1 MSAPA
6 AIAWA
11 VVRDRT
17 SPVVKSGAIPWPRV
31 VEHLTTHSVGDK
43 DGPGFL
49 PAAIE
54 PGPRK
59 GERIERVD
67 LLVLDVE
74 AQAEAA
80 KADDGREGKRVTGP
94 LPPTLD
100 AMAAELELWGLAGV
114 LSTSHSHEA
123 PALDGGTLGPRYRL
137 ALPLSRPLKPD
148 EVRPLAEAVASM
160 LGIAQCVD
168 RGCFEP
174 ARLFYLPRC
183 PAERRH
189 LAQAREVQGRP
200 LDVDALLRAAAAAK
214 AAPKRA
220 TGPRGASVI
229 DAFNEAHDLA
239 AILAKHGYEPAGAGR
254 YRWPGS
260 TTGVAGVVVFPDS
273 GRCFSHHAADPLHC
287 EHGRDAFDAW
297 CVLEHGGDVSAAVRE
312 AARILGMDGP
322 QGAGFAA
329 DSQKFAGHSQG
340 ANRPESKH
348 SCGFSQDSQD
358 SQGSPRD
365 SDSQGF
371 DRAAA
376 IKRARVLLSPNIK
389 GKSAPYPIDAL
400 GPLADACVAIAGGGQ
415 VEPAMAGQCL
425 LGAASLLTQ
434 GLRNVE
440 TLAGPRPLAIYAL
453 TLGYSGD
460 GKSVAQG
467 VALATVHEWQRE
479 QGKAFD
485 EAQRDYENARA
496 KRKKGDDVP
505 EPPRSPY
512 RLVGDATV
520 EGLRRDLESGPCS
533 QGIFTDEAATIL
545 GGYGMSAEQRGKT
558 AGVFSKLWDA
568 GHLSVS
574 RATGGRVERY
584 GCRVA
589 LHWLI
594 QPMAAAEA
602 IADPMLSALGFW
614 PRFVAAWPP
623 ELEPRKAL
631 GFEPARDAAIVA
643 YWRRCAA
650 LLEQPLPDDA
660 GRALV
665 LPLAA
670 DARALLGKAF
680 ERFEVEG
687 RKGSLRIV
695 KPFALRAT
703 EQACRI
709 AGVLAAFAGAQS
721 IDAATARNALALAV
735 YSLDT
740 WRALIDDG
748 AADPN
753 SAHALRLYEWLTERP
768 GWHARLAAIVKDGP
782 ACVRSKDRRDAAL
795 DLLGAVGLA
804 EVRAGEA
811 YALIPP
817 RGDA

>member
-1 MSAPA
+1 MTAPSG
-6 AIAWA
+6 IAWA
-11 VVRDRT
+11 SVRDRT
-17 SPVVKSGAIPWPRV
+17 SPVITAGAIPWPRA
-31 VEHLTTHSVGDK
+31 VELLTTHTVGDK

-49 PAAIE
+49 PAAIG

-59 GERIERVD
+59 GERVERVD

-74 AQAEAA
+74 AAAETV
-80 KADDGREGKRVTGP
+80 KTDDGREGRRVIGQR
-94 LPPTLD
+94 PPTLD

-114 LSTSHSHEA
+114 LSTSYSHEA
-123 PALDGGTLGPRYRL
+123 PAIDGGTLGPRYRL
-137 ALPLSRPLKPD
+137 ALPLSRPIKPA
-148 EVRPLAEAVASM
+148 EVRPLAEATAAM
-160 LGIAQCVD
+160 LGIGQCVD

-200 LDVDALLRAAAAAK
+200 LDVDALLKAAAAPK

-220 TGPRGASVI
+220 TGARSASVI
-229 DAFNEAHDLA
+229 QAFNDAHDVG
-239 AILAKHGYEPAGAGR
+239 AILKRYGYEPAGAWR

-273 GRCFSHHAADPLHC
+273 GRCYSHHAADPLHC

-297 CVLEHGGDVSAAVRE
+297 CVLEHGGDTTAAVRE
-312 AARILGMDGP
+312 AARILGMGGA
-322 QGAGFAA
+322 GAGFAA
-329 DSQKFAGHSQG
+329 DSQKFAGLSQG

-348 SCGFSQDSQD
+348 SCGFSQNSQD
-358 SQGSPRD
+358 SQRSPRD
-365 SDSQGF
+365 DDSQGF

-376 IKRARVLLSPNIK
+376 IKRARVLLAPSIK
-389 GKSAPYPIDAL
+389 SKAAPYPIDAL
-400 GPLADACVAIAGGGQ
+400 GPLADACKAIAEGGQ
-415 VEPAMAGQCL
+415 VEAAVAGQCL
-425 LGAASLLTQ
+425 LGAAALLTQ

-440 TLAGPRPLAIYAL
+440 TLAGPRPLSVYAL

-460 GKSVAQG
+460 GKSIAQG
-467 VALATVHEWQRE
+467 VALAPVHEWQRE
-479 QGKAFD
+479 QGKAYA

-533 QGIFTDEAATIL
+533 QGVFTDEAATIL

-558 AGVFSKLWDA
+558 AAVFSKLWDA

-574 RATGGRVERY
+574 RVAGGRVERY

-602 IADPMLSALGFW
+602 VADPLLAALGFW
-614 PRFVAAWPP
+614 PRFLAAWPP

-631 GFEPARDAAIVA
+631 TFEPSKSAPIGH
-643 YWRRCAA
+643 YWRRCAD

-660 GRALV
+660 GRALL
-665 LPLAA
+665 LPLAD
-670 DARALLGKAF
+670 DARALMGKAF

-687 RKGSLRIV
+687 RKGSLRSV

-709 AGVLAAFAGAQS
+709 AGVLAAFGGRAS
-721 IDAATARNALALAV
+721 IDGETARSALALAA

-748 AADPN
+748 AADPGT
-753 SAHALRLYEWLTERP
+753 AHALRLYEWLTERP
-768 GWHARLAAIVKDGP
+768 GWHARMAAIVKDGP
-782 ACVRSKDRRDAAL
+782 ACVRSKDKRDAAI
-795 DLLGAVGLA
+795 DLLCAVGLA
-804 EVRAGEA
+804 EARAGEA
-811 YALIPP
+811 YALLPP
-817 RGDA
+817 AEDA